1 MVIKKTKDLGNV
13 IDNVKKIHREDKN
26 NVPLYLDDV
35 KKQNKT
41 KIKEAEYEN
50 EFLKYMLYS

>member
-41 KIKEAEYEN
+41 KIKEAEYDN